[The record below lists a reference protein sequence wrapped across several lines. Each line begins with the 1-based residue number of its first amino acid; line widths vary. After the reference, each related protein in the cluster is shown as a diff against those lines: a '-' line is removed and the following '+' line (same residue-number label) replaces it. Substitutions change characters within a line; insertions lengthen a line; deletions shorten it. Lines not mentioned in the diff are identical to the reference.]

1 MENAACT
8 VTVGFIEQA
17 GIKQCVVDNQE
28 EQTPAHKGKIEAT
41 QALEKEGL
49 FVVECSR
56 LKEIAG
62 TEEKDGNVKLKD
74 ETA

>member
-1 MENAACT
+1 MENAACA

-28 EQTPAHKGKIEAT
+28 EQTPAHKGKIEAA

-56 LKEIAG
+56 LKEVTG

>member
-1 MENAACT
+1 M
-8 VTVGFIEQA
+8 
-17 GIKQCVVDNQE
+17 DNQE
-28 EQTPAHKGKIEAT
+28 EQTPAHKGKIEAA

-49 FVVECSR
+49 FIVECSR